1 MRIAIISTSQIP
13 STAANSIQVMKVC
26 HAYRELGHEVVLIV
40 PGEKKAGWDKLSK
53 IFGVNNEFSI
63 RYLKTFKFFRRYD
76 FFLLSGF
83 ILLFNSFHLV
93 HTWLPQV
100 ALTAGLLRTPYI
112 MELHGL
118 PTGKLGP
125 WFHKKLFFSNH
136 KKRFLI
142 ITNALKLLFQNMFQF
157 TFNPKD
163 IVIAPNGVSLE
174 PYYENKKV
182 IELRS
187 NLGLDN
193 QFTAVYT
200 GHLYQGRG
208 MKLLIELAKSLP
220 DVQFLWIGG
229 RIEDVNY
236 WRGLSKE
243 LGLRNLILTGF
254 VNNEEI
260 PAYQLLGDVLLMP
273 YENIIAGSS
282 GGNSVDFCSPMKMF
296 EYMAAGKPIISSDLP
311 IIREVLNDNNAI
323 FCPFDDV
330 NQWVKAIEKLKAN
343 AEFGQ
348 NIGNNAKKDVEQYTW
363 IERTKNSLNGF
374 IQ

>member
-13 STAANSIQVMKVC
+13 STTANSIQVMKVC

-40 PGEKKAGWDKLSK
+40 PGEKKVGWEEISK
-53 IFGVNNEFSI
+53 IFGINKEFTI
-63 RYLKTFKFFRRYD
+63 RYIKTFKFLRRYD
-76 FFLLSGF
+76 FFIISWF

-100 ALTAGLLRTPYI
+100 ALISGLLKTPYI

-136 KKRFLI
+136 KKQFLI
-142 ITNALKLLFQNMFQF
+142 ITNALKLLFENSFQF
-157 TFNPKD
+157 KFNPNE

-174 PYYENKKV
+174 PYSENKKV
-182 IELRS
+182 SELRS
-187 NLGLDN
+187 SLSLNDH
-193 QFTAVYT
+193 FAAVYT

-220 DVQFLWIGG
+220 DVHFIWVGG
-229 RIEDVNY
+229 RVEDVNY
-236 WRGLSKE
+236 WRDISEKLE
-243 LGLRNLILTGF
+243 LKNLTLTGF

-311 IIREVLNDNNAI
+311 IIHEVLNKKNAI

-330 NQWVKAIEKLKAN
+330 NQWVKAIERLK
-343 AEFGQ
+343 EDSELGQ
-348 NIGNNAKKDVEQYTW
+348 KIGNKAKNDVEQYTW

-374 IQ
+374 VQ

>member
-1 MRIAIISTSQIP
+1 
-13 STAANSIQVMKVC
+13 MKVC

-40 PGEKKAGWDKLSK
+40 PGEKKAGWEELSK
-53 IFGVNNEFSI
+53 IFGIKIEFSI
-63 RYLKTFKFFRRYD
+63 KYIKTFKLFRRYD
-76 FFLLSGF
+76 FFILSGF
-83 ILLFNSFHLV
+83 VLLFNSFQLV

-100 ALTAGLLRTPYI
+100 ALISGLRRIPYI
-112 MELHGL
+112 IELHGL

-142 ITNALKLLFQNMFQF
+142 ITNALKLLYENKFQF
-157 TFNPKD
+157 SFNPTD
-163 IVIAPNGVSLE
+163 VVIAPNGVSLE
-174 PYYENKKV
+174 PYYKNKKV
-182 IELRS
+182 MELRS
-187 NLGLDN
+187 NLGLAN
-193 QFTAVYT
+193 QFIAVYT

-208 MKLLIELAKSLP
+208 MALLIELAKSLP
-220 DVQFLWIGG
+220 NIQFIWVGG
-229 RIEDVNY
+229 RVEDVDY
-236 WRGLSKE
+236 WRDLSEKLE
-243 LGLRNLILTGF
+243 LRNLTLTGF

-260 PAYQLLGDVLLMP
+260 PAYQLLADVLLMP
-273 YENIIAGSS
+273 YENTIAGSS

-311 IIREVLNDNNAI
+311 IIHEILNEKNAI
-323 FCPFDDV
+323 FCSFDDV

-343 AEFGQ
+343 SEFGQ
-348 NIGNNAKKDVEQYTW
+348 NIGNIAKKDVEQYTW